1 MLTPKQLQAIP
12 KPLTDIYSELS
23 DFVLQDIAMRIS
35 EAAKITDTAE
45 YLMYRARALGMSK
58 DGITAEIARINGVAQ
73 TKIEE
78 LIREAAQKSDEF
90 DRRMLGVG
98 STANTEQLQKLINA
112 QIEQTNGL
120 CTNLTGTL
128 GFAQRTADGRMV
140 YGSATDFLR
149 KQMDM
154 AQMKVMTGVCDYNTA
169 IRQACYALADSG
181 LRTVYYA
188 SGHSDRIEVAVRRA
202 LMTSVSQL
210 TQKISE
216 QNAAEFGADGWE
228 ISAHMGAR
236 PSHAVYQGRQYP
248 NSQYETI
255 VLPLITDYNCR
266 HSAYPII
273 LSITKPAYTD
283 EQLAA
288 LDPPPFTY
296 EGRRYTAYEA
306 QQQMR
311 KMERS
316 MRRQKDRCV
325 VADAVGDKDA
335 FTAASIK
342 LRRQKDYYEDF
353 CKAAGTYTE
362 YERTF
367 VSGYN
372 RQLAAKTGAVT
383 RKQNAFKN
391 AQITL
396 TNGGDGG
403 IIKENEKI
411 SVKRDDVSKILDVM
425 PDDDREAFVKLLNGS
440 SNENI
445 KRAYTKYADK
455 IDNVQYTGQDGKA
468 YYQPGSNTL
477 VYSFPPDNNIKK
489 GQTKFE
495 TVCHE
500 YGHFIDA
507 RGIFSEI
514 SYNEI
519 ETLNGSLG
527 TARNFFKAVPSSSD
541 KFLKA
546 LRSDKE
552 RLSKLVLNSE
562 VRTDLFSTYAS
573 AGVQDAL
580 DGMFGSKVKMHWQ
593 HGDAYYNRKYSSIK
607 KFELEKVVQ
616 KAYKELGF
624 DVSSQAKVKEL
635 VRNYETASEM
645 WANIMSAETC
655 GGKALDYVKKYL
667 PNSYETYLEIM
678 KGLN

>member
-1 MLTPKQLQAIP
+1 MLTPKQLQSIP

-23 DFVLQDIAMRIS
+23 DFVLQDIALRIS

-45 YLMYRARALGMSK
+45 YLMYRAKALGMST
-58 DGITAEIARINGVAQ
+58 DAITAELARINGVAEA
-73 TKIEE
+73 KIEE
-78 LIREAAQKSDEF
+78 LIRTAAEQSDEF
-90 DRRMLGVG
+90 DRRMLGVNEG
-98 STANTEQLQKLINA
+98 STEQLQKLINA
-112 QIEQTNGL
+112 QIKQTRGL

-128 GFAQRTADGRMV
+128 GFAQKTADGRMV

-169 IRQACYALADSG
+169 VRQACFALADSG

-188 SGHSDRIEVAVRRA
+188 SGRSDRIEVAVRRA

-228 ISAHMGAR
+228 ISAHIGAR

-248 NSQYETI
+248 DSQYETI
-255 VLPLITDYNCR
+255 VLPLINDYNCR

-273 LSITKPAYTD
+273 LGVTKPSYTE
-283 EQLAA
+283 EQLKA

-296 EGRRYTAYEA
+296 EGKQYTAYEA
-306 QQQMR
+306 QRQMR

-316 MRRQKDRCV
+316 MRRQKDRCI

-367 VSGYN
+367 VAGYD
-372 RQLAAKTGAVT
+372 RHLAAKTGAVT

-396 TNGGDGG
+396 TNGGNGG
-403 IIKENEKI
+403 IIKEKI
-411 SVKRDDVSKILDVM
+411 SVKNDDVSKILDVM
-425 PDDDREAFVKLLNGS
+425 PNDDREMFVKLLNGS

-445 KRAYTKYADK
+445 KQAYKKYANK
-455 IDNVQYTGQDGKA
+455 IDMAQYTGQNGRA
-468 YYQPGSNTL
+468 YYQPSSNTL
-477 VYSFPPDNNIKK
+477 VYSFPSDDYIKK

-495 TVCHE
+495 TLCHE

-507 RGIFSEI
+507 HGVFSGI

-519 ETLNGSLG
+519 EKLNGSLG
-527 TARNFFKAVPSSSD
+527 EARNFLKAVPSSSD
-541 KFLKA
+541 QFLKA

-552 RLSKLVLNSE
+552 KLSRLIRDSK
-562 VRTDLFSTYAS
+562 VRNDLFSTYAS

-580 DGMFGSKVKMHWQ
+580 DGMFGAKVKMLWQ
-593 HGDAYYNRKYSSIK
+593 HGDDYYNRKYSIVK
-607 KFELEKVVQ
+607 KFELEKNVQ
-616 KAYKELGF
+616 RAYKDLGF

-635 VRNYETASEM
+635 FRNYETASEM

-655 GGKALDYVKKYL
+655 GGKALEYVKKYL
-667 PNSYETYLEIM
+667 PNSYKAYLDIM
-678 KGLN
+678 KGLD

>member
-188 SGHSDRIEVAVRRA
+188 SGRSDRIEVAVRRA

-273 LSITKPAYTD
+273 MGVTKPSYT
-283 EQLAA
+283 EEELQA

-296 EGRRYTAYEA
+296 EGRQYTAYEA

-311 KMERS
+311 KMERA

-391 AQITL
+391 TQLTL
-396 TNGGDGG
+396 TNSENSG
-403 IIKENEKI
+403 IIEPKRFTTFSSGDEVNEFFGGKGLLQKKN
-411 SVKRDDVSKILDVM
+411 SAEGKWLKSLSAGEEQVVSDYCGDEYYDLNAYLRHIGDWKSLNSDYM
-425 PDDDREAFVKLLNGS
+425 DKFVKNLDS
-440 SNENI
+440 
-445 KRAYTKYADK
+445 A
-455 IDNVQYTGQDGKA
+455 ID
-468 YYQPGSNTL
+468 
-477 VYSFPPDNNIKK
+477 
-489 GQTKFE
+489 
-495 TVCHE
+495 
-500 YGHFIDA
+500 
-507 RGIFSEI
+507 
-514 SYNEI
+514 
-519 ETLNGSLG
+519 
-527 TARNFFKAVPSSSD
+527 
-541 KFLKA
+541 
-546 LRSDKE
+546 
-552 RLSKLVLNSE
+552 
-562 VRTDLFSTYAS
+562 
-573 AGVQDAL
+573 
-580 DGMFGSKVKMHWQ
+580 
-593 HGDAYYNRKYSSIK
+593 
-607 KFELEKVVQ
+607 KFELTDNITVFRGVDKNAISNLDLKRLVGEIYEDKGYMSTSPIRPNIVEDRPVLFEIQ
-616 KAYKELGF
+616 VPLGKGKGAYVNSLSGF
-624 DVSSQAKVKEL
+624 KDEE
-635 VRNYETASEM
+635 YEFLLKRGTKCEVTSVDLTGDKPIIRM
-645 WANIMSAETC
+645 RVI
-655 GGKALDYVKKYL
+655 DDD
-667 PNSYETYLEIM
+667 
-678 KGLN
+678 

>member
-1 MLTPKQLQAIP
+1 MLTPKQLQNLP

-35 EAAKITDTAE
+35 KAAKITDTAE
-45 YLMYRARALGMSK
+45 YQMYRARALGMSTDAIK
-58 DGITAEIARINGVAQ
+58 KEIARINGVAESE
-73 TKIEE
+73 IAE
-78 LIREAAQKSDEF
+78 LIREAAERSDEF
-90 DRRMLGVG
+90 DRKMLGVG
-98 STANTEQLQKLINA
+98 GGNTEQLQKLISA
-112 QIEQTNGL
+112 QIEQTRGL

-128 GFAQRTADGRMV
+128 GFAQRTADGRMI

-169 IRQACYALADSG
+169 VRQACFALADSG

-273 LSITKPAYTD
+273 LGVTKPAYTD

-288 LDPPPFTY
+288 LDPPPFAY

-311 KMERS
+311 KMERA

-367 VSGYN
+367 VTGYD
-372 RQLAAKTGAVT
+372 RHLAGKTGAVT

-391 AQITL
+391 AQVTL
-396 TNGGDGG
+396 TNSGNSG
-403 IIKENEKI
+403 IIEPKRFTTFSSGDEVNEFFGGKGLLQKKN
-411 SVKRDDVSKILDVM
+411 SAEGKWLKSLSAGEEQVVSDYCGDEYYDLNVYLRHIGDWKSLNSDYM
-425 PDDDREAFVKLLNGS
+425 DKFVKNLDS
-440 SNENI
+440 
-445 KRAYTKYADK
+445 A
-455 IDNVQYTGQDGKA
+455 ID
-468 YYQPGSNTL
+468 
-477 VYSFPPDNNIKK
+477 
-489 GQTKFE
+489 
-495 TVCHE
+495 
-500 YGHFIDA
+500 
-507 RGIFSEI
+507 
-514 SYNEI
+514 
-519 ETLNGSLG
+519 
-527 TARNFFKAVPSSSD
+527 
-541 KFLKA
+541 
-546 LRSDKE
+546 
-552 RLSKLVLNSE
+552 
-562 VRTDLFSTYAS
+562 
-573 AGVQDAL
+573 
-580 DGMFGSKVKMHWQ
+580 
-593 HGDAYYNRKYSSIK
+593 
-607 KFELEKVVQ
+607 KFELTDNITVFRGVDKNAISNLDLKHLVGEIYEDKGYMSTSPIRPNIVEDRPVLFEIQ
-616 KAYKELGF
+616 VPLGKGKGAYVNSLSGF
-624 DVSSQAKVKEL
+624 KDEE
-635 VRNYETASEM
+635 YEFLLKRGTKCEVTSVDLTGDKPIIRM
-645 WANIMSAETC
+645 RVI
-655 GGKALDYVKKYL
+655 DDD
-667 PNSYETYLEIM
+667 
-678 KGLN
+678 

>member
-58 DGITAEIARINGVAQ
+58 DEITAEIARINGVAQ

-78 LIREAAQKSDEF
+78 LICEAAQKSDEF

-112 QIEQTNGL
+112 QIEQTRGL

-169 IRQACYALADSG
+169 LRQACYALADSG

-391 AQITL
+391 TQLTL
-396 TNGGDGG
+396 TNSENSG
-403 IIKENEKI
+403 IIEPKRFTTFSSGDEVNEFFGGKGLLQKKN
-411 SVKRDDVSKILDVM
+411 SAEGKWLKSLSAGEEQVVSDYCGDEYYDLNAYLRHIGDWKSLNSDYM
-425 PDDDREAFVKLLNGS
+425 DKFVKNLDS
-440 SNENI
+440 
-445 KRAYTKYADK
+445 A
-455 IDNVQYTGQDGKA
+455 ID
-468 YYQPGSNTL
+468 
-477 VYSFPPDNNIKK
+477 
-489 GQTKFE
+489 
-495 TVCHE
+495 
-500 YGHFIDA
+500 
-507 RGIFSEI
+507 
-514 SYNEI
+514 
-519 ETLNGSLG
+519 
-527 TARNFFKAVPSSSD
+527 
-541 KFLKA
+541 
-546 LRSDKE
+546 
-552 RLSKLVLNSE
+552 
-562 VRTDLFSTYAS
+562 
-573 AGVQDAL
+573 
-580 DGMFGSKVKMHWQ
+580 
-593 HGDAYYNRKYSSIK
+593 
-607 KFELEKVVQ
+607 KFELTDNITVFRGVDKNAISNLDLKRLVGEIYEDKGYMSTSPIRPNIVEDRPVLFEIQ
-616 KAYKELGF
+616 VPLGKGKGAYVNSLSGF
-624 DVSSQAKVKEL
+624 KDEE
-635 VRNYETASEM
+635 YEFLLKRGTKCEVTSVDLTGDKPIIRM
-645 WANIMSAETC
+645 RVI
-655 GGKALDYVKKYL
+655 DDD
-667 PNSYETYLEIM
+667 
-678 KGLN
+678 

>member
-1 MLTPKQLQAIP
+1 MLTPKQLQSLP

-23 DFVLQDIAMRIS
+23 DFLLQDIALRIS
-35 EAAKITDTAE
+35 KAAKITDTAE
-45 YLMYRARALGMSK
+45 YQMYRARALGMSAEAIQK
-58 DGITAEIARINGVAQ
+58 EIARINGAAEE
-73 TKIEE
+73 KIAE
-78 LIREAAQKSDEF
+78 LIREAAERSDEF
-90 DRRMLGVG
+90 DRKMLGVSG
-98 STANTEQLQKLINA
+98 GNTEQLQKLINA
-112 QIEQTNGL
+112 QIEQTRGL

-169 IRQACYALADSG
+169 IRQACFALADSG

-236 PSHAVYQGRQYP
+236 PSHAIYQGRQYP

-273 LSITKPAYTD
+273 LGVTKPSYTPG
-283 EQLAA
+283 ELAA

-296 EGRRYTAYEA
+296 EGRQYTAYEA

-311 KMERS
+311 KMERA
-316 MRRQKDRCV
+316 MRKQKDRCI
-325 VADAVGDKDA
+325 VADAAGDKDA

-383 RKQNAFKN
+383 RKQKALKN
-391 AQITL
+391 AQVTL
-396 TNGGDGG
+396 TDVENGG
-403 IIKENEKI
+403 IIKEERKRLI
-411 SVKRDDVSKILDVM
+411 DSFYAAQSIDEVK
-425 PDDDREAFVKLLNGS
+425 E
-440 SNENI
+440 
-445 KRAYTKYADK
+445 YAK
-455 IDNVQYTGQDGKA
+455 NV
-468 YYQPGSNTL
+468 
-477 VYSFPPDNNIKK
+477 
-489 GQTKFE
+489 
-495 TVCHE
+495 
-500 YGHFIDA
+500 
-507 RGIFSEI
+507 
-514 SYNEI
+514 
-519 ETLNGSLG
+519 
-527 TARNFFKAVPSSSD
+527 
-541 KFLKA
+541 
-546 LRSDKE
+546 
-552 RLSKLVLNSE
+552 
-562 VRTDLFSTYAS
+562 
-573 AGVQDAL
+573 
-580 DGMFGSKVKMHWQ
+580 
-593 HGDAYYNRKYSSIK
+593 
-607 KFELEKVVQ
+607 
-616 KAYKELGF
+616 LGF
-624 DVSSQAKVKEL
+624 DYRQYDKFNLDAANMVNREITRMYDVFGDIHKGGYLDGIMHDASKEEKDWAAAYQKNFRVVIMRDVSSKKALSRLEKDAKENFDIGAWSTSAPEHSIRHEL
-635 VRNYETASEM
+635 GHAVGHWLTDNSPEKLKKISALRNQIESNTELTFWTQDESVENMQKAGKYLSYYALYSDDEFIAEAVAEYMNGDPRETAR
-645 WANIMSAETC
+645 
-655 GGKALDYVKKYL
+655 KVV
-667 PNSYETYLEIM
+667 EILLR
-678 KGLN
+678 KE

>member
-169 IRQACYALADSG
+169 VRQACYALADSG

-273 LSITKPAYTD
+273 LGVTKPAYTD

-311 KMERS
+311 KMERA

-391 AQITL
+391 TQLTL
-396 TNGGDGG
+396 TNSENSG
-403 IIKENEKI
+403 IIEPKRFTTFSSGDEVNEFFGGKGLLQKKN
-411 SVKRDDVSKILDVM
+411 SAEGKWLKSLSAGEEQVVSDYCGDEYYDLNAYLRHIGDWKSLNSDYM
-425 PDDDREAFVKLLNGS
+425 DKFVKNLDS
-440 SNENI
+440 
-445 KRAYTKYADK
+445 A
-455 IDNVQYTGQDGKA
+455 ID
-468 YYQPGSNTL
+468 
-477 VYSFPPDNNIKK
+477 
-489 GQTKFE
+489 
-495 TVCHE
+495 
-500 YGHFIDA
+500 
-507 RGIFSEI
+507 
-514 SYNEI
+514 
-519 ETLNGSLG
+519 
-527 TARNFFKAVPSSSD
+527 
-541 KFLKA
+541 
-546 LRSDKE
+546 
-552 RLSKLVLNSE
+552 
-562 VRTDLFSTYAS
+562 
-573 AGVQDAL
+573 
-580 DGMFGSKVKMHWQ
+580 
-593 HGDAYYNRKYSSIK
+593 
-607 KFELEKVVQ
+607 KFELTDNITVFRGVDKNAISNLDLKRLVGEIYEDKGYMSTSPIRPNIVEDRPVLFEIQ
-616 KAYKELGF
+616 VPLGKGKGAYVNSLSGF
-624 DVSSQAKVKEL
+624 KDEE
-635 VRNYETASEM
+635 YEFLLKRGTKCEVTSVDLTGDKPIIRM
-645 WANIMSAETC
+645 RVI
-655 GGKALDYVKKYL
+655 DDD
-667 PNSYETYLEIM
+667 
-678 KGLN
+678 